1 MEQIKYRYYKGG
13 KVDREC
19 VYFEVTDDIYRT
31 TTCVVNVPMLIDGYI
46 NTFPC
51 GSGADYLLSTQ
62 ERLEILETVERGRK
76 PYTEAKVKTLDGWRA
91 SGISSFQDYCRPGD
105 IVDETI
111 VEYFVDSVPPHLTR
125 ASCTQAGESYSL
137 EKDPKTGKYRN
148 TWTTFHREGVGIFRY
163 DGACFT
169 GENVHRAGEM
179 SKLERAIKELRG
191 NRA

>member
-1 MEQIKYRYYKGG
+1 MERVTYWYYKGSE
-13 KVDREC
+13 DFREE
-19 VYFEVTDDIYRT
+19 VTFEVPDDLYGT
-31 TTCVVNVPMLIDGYI
+31 TTCCVNIASLLFGVT
-46 NTFPC
+46 TFPC
-51 GSGADYLLSTQ
+51 GSGADYRLSKQ
-62 ERLEILETVERGRK
+62 EQLEILETVERGRK

-148 TWTTFHREGVGIFRY
+148 TWTTFHREEGSLWRF

-179 SKLERAIKELRG
+179 SKLENAINRLRG
-191 NRA
+191 KRA